1 MQQALDF
8 LRSLLKTQ
16 PEERLN
22 VREIMNHPFL
32 KIDVHPFKVSKES
45 DFVSDVIKTDG
56 TRGDIGHDDIAVKP
70 N

>member
-1 MQQALDF
+1 
-8 LRSLLKTQ
+8 
-16 PEERLN
+16 
-22 VREIMNHPFL
+22 MNHPFL

-70 N
+70 NWK